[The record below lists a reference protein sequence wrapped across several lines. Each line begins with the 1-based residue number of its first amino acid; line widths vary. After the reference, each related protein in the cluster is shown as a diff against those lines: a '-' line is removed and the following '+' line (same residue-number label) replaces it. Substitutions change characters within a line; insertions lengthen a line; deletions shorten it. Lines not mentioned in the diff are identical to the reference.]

1 MDLTILIPCRNEE
14 TCVAKT
20 IEDILVAFHGA
31 NISFEILLVNNNS
44 SDTTENI
51 LMEYQKVHSE
61 IRYINTTVKRGFG
74 VAVKQGIETSQGR
87 NIVVVMADASE
98 CPADIL
104 RFFYKIEEG
113 FDCVFGSRFLEG
125 NNTEGYPLLKLQLNR
140 LGNYFLSKLT
150 KSDYNDFTSGFKC
163 YSAKK
168 LASLG
173 PLYSN
178 NFSISLEIAIKL
190 YLAGSNIAVLGHSW
204 RERKSGKSKFNII
217 REIISYVWTTF
228 LILKNET
235 TKQR

>member
-1 MDLTILIPCRNEE
+1 M
-14 TCVAKT
+14 AKT

-125 NNTEGYPLLKLQLNR
+125 NNQKGTLFKASIES

-173 PLYSN
+173 HFIL
-178 NFSISLEIAIKL
+178 
-190 YLAGSNIAVLGHSW
+190 
-204 RERKSGKSKFNII
+204 
-217 REIISYVWTTF
+217 IISV
-228 LILKNET
+228 
-235 TKQR
+235 